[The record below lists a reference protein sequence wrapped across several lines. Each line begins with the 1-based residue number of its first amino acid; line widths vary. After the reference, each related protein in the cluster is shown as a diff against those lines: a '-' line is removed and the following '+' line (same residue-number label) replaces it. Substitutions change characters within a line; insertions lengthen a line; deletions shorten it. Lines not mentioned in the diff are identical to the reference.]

1 VARLVR
7 GASYARLAPDE
18 VFLQLAPVSFDASTF
33 EIWGALLN
41 GARLAVAPASALSLA
56 ELGRTLR
63 EHHVTTLW
71 VTAGLFCRMV
81 DEQLDDLRG
90 VRQLLAGG
98 DVLSVPHVGRV
109 LRELPE
115 CRLINGYGPTETTT
129 FACCYPAGP
138 LSGSRDSLPI
148 GGPIGN
154 TRVYVLDLHLNPAP
168 VGVPGEL
175 YIGGD
180 GLARGYLDRPALTA
194 EHFVPD
200 PFGAEPG
207 SRLYRTGDRVRW
219 LPEGVLEFLGRLDQ
233 QVKVRGYRIEP
244 TEVEAA
250 LGEHPAVREAA
261 VVAQEDPIGEKYLVA
276 YVVPRDEGG
285 SLPAGELR
293 RFLQGRLP
301 GYMVPA
307 AFVVLGALPLTANGK
322 LDRAAL
328 PTPAPSAGAGLELD
342 AAFVAPRTTAET
354 VLAAIWAESLGVS
367 RVGIHDDFFALGGHS
382 LLATQVVSRIR
393 DKLGAEVPLRLFF
406 ERPTVA
412 GLAGV
417 IDQAVDGPGVE

>member
-1 VARLVR
+1 
-7 GASYARLAPDE
+7 
-18 VFLQLAPVSFDASTF
+18 
-33 EIWGALLN
+33 
-41 GARLAVAPASALSLA
+41 
-56 ELGRTLR
+56 
-63 EHHVTTLW
+63 
-71 VTAGLFCRMV
+71 
-81 DEQLDDLRG
+81 
-90 VRQLLAGG
+90 
-98 DVLSVPHVGRV
+98 
-109 LRELPE
+109 
-115 CRLINGYGPTETTT
+115 
-129 FACCYPAGP
+129 
-138 LSGSRDSLPI
+138 
-148 GGPIGN
+148 
-154 TRVYVLDLHLNPAP
+154 
-168 VGVPGEL
+168 
-175 YIGGD
+175 
-180 GLARGYLDRPALTA
+180 
-194 EHFVPD
+194 
-200 PFGAEPG
+200 
-207 SRLYRTGDRVRW
+207 VRW
-219 LPEGVLEFLGRLDQ
+219 LPEGVLEFLGRLDE

-276 YVVPRDEGG
+276 YVVPREEGG
-285 SLPAGELR
+285 SLPTGELR